1 VGEGIFA
8 GVLRDNM
15 HRKGIILAGGSG
27 TRLHPVTFS
36 VSKQLLPVYDKPMI
50 YYPLATLMLAGIR
63 EFLVIT
69 TPHDQS
75 AFKALLGDGSGWG
88 LNIQYAAQPRP
99 EGLAQAFLIGADFIG
114 DDPVALILGD
124 NIFYGHSLS
133 ESLQRTSQRTAGATV
148 FGYYV
153 NDPERY
159 GVARFDQQGR
169 VVELI
174 EKPQQP
180 PSNFAITGVYFYDA
194 KVVELARSLKP
205 SSRGELEITDL
216 NNLYLQRGELNLER
230 LGRGSA
236 WLDTGTHASLL
247 DAGNFVRIVEERQ
260 GLKIAC
266 VEEVAYRMKFIDADQ
281 LARLAE
287 PLRKSGYG
295 EYLLRVLADA
305 VPP

>member
-1 VGEGIFA
+1 MQNI
-8 GVLRDNM
+8 RP
-15 HRKGIILAGGSG
+15 RKGIILAGGSG
-27 TRLHPVTFS
+27 TRLHPVTHS

-63 EFLVIT
+63 DYLIIT
-69 TPHDQS
+69 TPRDQS
-75 AFKALLGDGSGWG
+75 AFSELLGDGSAWG

-99 EGLAQAFLIGADFIG
+99 EGLAQAFLIGADFVG
-114 DDPVALILGD
+114 SDPVALILGD

-133 ESLQRTSQRTAGATV
+133 ESLQKASERTAGATV

-159 GVARFDQQGR
+159 GVARFDKDGR

-174 EKPQQP
+174 EKPRQA
-180 PSNFAITGVYFYDA
+180 PSNFAITGIYFYDA
-194 KVVELARSLKP
+194 KVVDLARSLKP

-216 NNLYLQRGELNLER
+216 NNLYLQRGELSLER

-266 VEEVAYRMKFIDADQ
+266 VEEVAYRMKFIDAQQ

-287 PLRKSGYG
+287 PLKKSGYG
-295 EYLLRVLADA
+295 EYLLRVLGDA